1 MFRGGPVSSYGTGI
15 ASGLADGGRVGLANG
30 GAPFNVNPGARTPIP
45 TQSTM
50 QTGASLLDRARNI
63 PYLGRLI
70 PSAGGRLAAMS
81 PFGLAALGGI
91 GIGKTADF
99 ITRATDTPEA
109 YAFRKEATRANP
121 FLFDETSTDEFEE
134 FSETLREKDQGE
146 KFGFFPQ
153 GGPEKRLKEMKL
165 EDQFTVEGDRIVT
178 PPKKEKPGD
187 TGTGG
192 TGGTG
197 GRNNN
202 DPEEPIISAEDAI
215 RENAEL
221 FKELLGEASKED
233 IKKARIQDA
242 SDYALKFFAGT
253 QKEGA
258 DVGSAAAEVA
268 EFAVSRDSR
277 TDRAKEAAKKTDQ
290 TAVALAINDYV
301 AGKRSKEDIQKALAL
316 NAAKIR
322 MAEGT
327 LGDKILKAKG
337 SGPVTVTVIRDVL
350 RAEPEYS
357 GKSIEEFNSKD
368 KDFTGL
374 KYAAG
379 DEDKI
384 FIDTITKE
392 TFIYSPELKSFKR
405 IY

>member
-1 MFRGGPVSSYGTGI
+1 MTYENIFEAKDVKGKPISVFDADIFDFSKVGIQGDKSNRMGAKLIGKDKFADALKTDVLSKLQESGQYSYDDMPKG
-15 ASGLADGGRVGLANG
+15 G
-30 GAPFNVNPGARTPIP
+30 GADAAKPDFGKERLTKDDDPNKDNTPSN
-45 TQSTM
+45 TE
-50 QTGASLLDRARNI
+50 L
-63 PYLGRLI
+63 
-70 PSAGGRLAAMS
+70 SA
-81 PFGLAALGGI
+81 
-91 GIGKTADF
+91 
-99 ITRATDTPEA
+99 
-109 YAFRKEATRANP
+109 
-121 FLFDETSTDEFEE
+121 
-134 FSETLREKDQGE
+134 KD
-146 KFGFFPQ
+146 
-153 GGPEKRLKEMKL
+153 L
-165 EDQFTVEGDRIVT
+165 
-178 PPKKEKPGD
+178 
-187 TGTGG
+187 
-192 TGGTG
+192 
-197 GRNNN
+197 
-202 DPEEPIISAEDAI
+202 I

-221 FKELLGEASKED
+221 FKELLNEGQKED

-242 SDYALKFFAGT
+242 SDYLLKFFEGS

-258 DVGSAAAEVA
+258 TVGSAAADVA
-268 EFAVSRDSR
+268 GFATSKDSR
-277 TDRAKEAAKKTDQ
+277 VDRVKDAQKKTDQ

-301 AGKRSKEDIQKALAL
+301 AGKRSKESIQQALAL
-316 NAAKIR
+316 NAAKIK

-350 RAEPEYS
+350 RSEPEYA

-392 TFIYSPELKSFKR
+392 TFIYDPSIKSFKR

>member
-1 MFRGGPVSSYGTGI
+1 MSRILRRPMFRGGPVDSRGTGI
-15 ASGLADGGRVGLANG
+15 TSGLMDGGRVGYDNG
-30 GAPFNVNPGARTPIP
+30 GRVKTGGSLNPGI
-45 TQSTM
+45 
-50 QTGASLLDRARNI
+50 
-63 PYLGRLI
+63 
-70 PSAGGRLAAMS
+70 
-81 PFGLAALGGI
+81 FGF
-91 GIGKTADF
+91 KFDQ
-99 ITRATDTPEA
+99 
-109 YAFRKEATRANP
+109 P
-121 FLFDETSTDEFEE
+121 FLSIKSPAPVVNLTPTKDRVEEVVEEAETDDRGFLQKFYDALNPSK
-134 FSETLREKDQGE
+134 ETV
-146 KFGFFPQ
+146 
-153 GGPEKRLKEMKL
+153 EKRLQNIQDKSTTF
-165 EDQFTVEGDRIVT
+165 D
-178 PPKKEKPGD
+178 EKMENIGIITNRQKQKIAEEAAKASAADAVD
-187 TGTGG
+187 TGDLGVEAENKAALAAANKG
-192 TGGTG
+192 ALG
-197 GRNNN
+197 NA
-202 DPEEPIISAEDAI
+202 EQKVELSAQDLI

-221 FKELLGEASKED
+221 FKELLSEGQKED

-242 SDYALKFFAGT
+242 SDYALKFFEGT

-258 DVGSAAAEVA
+258 TVGSAAADVA
-268 EFAVSRDSR
+268 GFAAGRDSR

-301 AGKRSKEDIQKALAL
+301 AGKRSKESIQQALAL
-316 NAAKIR
+316 NAAKIK

-350 RAEPEYS
+350 RSEPEYS

-392 TFIYSPELKSFKR
+392 TFIYDPSIKSFKR

>member
-1 MFRGGPVSSYGTGI
+1 MSRILRRPMFRGGPVDSRGTGI
-15 ASGLADGGRVGLANG
+15 TSGLMDGGRVGYDNG
-30 GAPFNVNPGARTPIP
+30 GRVKTGGSLNPGI
-45 TQSTM
+45 
-50 QTGASLLDRARNI
+50 
-63 PYLGRLI
+63 
-70 PSAGGRLAAMS
+70 
-81 PFGLAALGGI
+81 FGF
-91 GIGKTADF
+91 KFDQ
-99 ITRATDTPEA
+99 
-109 YAFRKEATRANP
+109 P
-121 FLFDETSTDEFEE
+121 FLSIKSPAPVVNLTPTKDRVEEVVEEAETDDRGFLQKFYDALNPSK
-134 FSETLREKDQGE
+134 ETV
-146 KFGFFPQ
+146 
-153 GGPEKRLKEMKL
+153 EKRLQNIQDKSTTF
-165 EDQFTVEGDRIVT
+165 D
-178 PPKKEKPGD
+178 EKMENIGIITNRQKQKIAEEAAKASAADAVD
-187 TGTGG
+187 TGDLGVEAENKAALAAANKG
-192 TGGTG
+192 ALG
-197 GRNNN
+197 NA
-202 DPEEPIISAEDAI
+202 EQKVELSAQDLI

-221 FKELLGEASKED
+221 FKELLSEGQKED

-242 SDYALKFFAGT
+242 SDYALKFFEGT

-258 DVGSAAAEVA
+258 TVGSAAADVA
-268 EFAVSRDSR
+268 GFAAGRDSR

-350 RAEPEYS
+350 RSEPEYS